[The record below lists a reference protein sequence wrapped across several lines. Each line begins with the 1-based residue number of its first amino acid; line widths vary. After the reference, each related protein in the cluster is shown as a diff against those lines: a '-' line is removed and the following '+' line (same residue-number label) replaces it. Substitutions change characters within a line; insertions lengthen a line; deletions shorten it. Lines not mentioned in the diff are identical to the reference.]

1 MIIKFN
7 CDGMTRKVLKD
18 DEAVVAVRQD
28 SGVDVVRIVMEQSTF
43 NNLTLSGATAK
54 FLYLDETETVK
65 SYDANVTADGTVY
78 TADWPLGDDV
88 SDEAGVVTFSVR
100 IAKDSQKWYSLEGK
114 FNVADTIND
123 TED

>member
-7 CDGMTRKVLKD
+7 CNGITRKVTKD

-28 SGVDVVRIVMEQSTF
+28 SGVDVIRIVMEQATF

-65 SYDANVTADGTVY
+65 SHDANVTADGTVY

-88 SDEAGVVTFSVR
+88 SDEAGVVSFSVR
-100 IAKDSQKWYSLEGK
+100 ITKDSQKWYSLEGK
-114 FNVADTIND
+114 FNVADTITD
-123 TED
+123 TEG